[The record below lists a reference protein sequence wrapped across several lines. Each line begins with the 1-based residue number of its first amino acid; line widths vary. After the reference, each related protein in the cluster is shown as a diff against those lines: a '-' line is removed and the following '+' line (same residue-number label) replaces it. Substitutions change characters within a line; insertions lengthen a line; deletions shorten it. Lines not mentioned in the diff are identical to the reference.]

1 MMRLSLPLKNKMNLD
16 ENDWTVPRSQSQTSV
31 KKPYLKPAFR
41 FEPVFETRALQ
52 CGKTATQGQC
62 QLSIKTS

>member
-1 MMRLSLPLKNKMNLD
+1 MKRPSIPFMNQPNLD
-16 ENDWTVPRSQSQTSV
+16 ETVPGSEAQTAG
-31 KKPYLKPAFR
+31 KKPYHKPAFR